1 MAETKLKA
9 GAVYRIEREDGG
21 VEEFVCW
28 ATLVRKGKT
37 YGWIQRFGLARQ
49 TVEEGTEAVGNMV
62 RIDQPKPTAATPAKK
77 MAEKPP
83 AAKRSTTKKTTR
95 RRVSSKASS

>member
-37 YGWIQRFGLARQ
+37 YGWIQRFGLGRQ
-49 TVEEGTEAVGNMV
+49 TVEEGTEVVGKMIRV
-62 RIDQPKPTAATPAKK
+62 DAPSKAAPAKK
-77 MAEKPP
+77 APVEKAP
-83 AAKRSTTKKTTR
+83 AKKAPTKRTTKR
-95 RRVSSKASS
+95 RASSKASS